1 MASEHS
7 PDDRITAE
15 KAADVG
21 TPPSAL
27 SEEAR
32 QLLSPEIS
40 PANFVKALTDAGL
53 LPDAIRFLAHALP
66 KVNAVRWAYA
76 AAQKATGEE
85 ASDSELRC
93 LESARKWADDPSEEN
108 RQEAMAA
115 AEEDDFSGAA
125 AWAAAAASWSGGS
138 MTPPEFEEVPPP
150 EHLTGTAAASAV
162 LLASV
167 ATEPSKVQALQRELL
182 QAGLDLASDR
192 SVSTPRP

>member
-7 PDDRITAE
+7 PPDRITAE
-15 KAADVG
+15 KATDVG
-21 TPPSAL
+21 DPSAL

-40 PANFVKALTDAGL
+40 PADYLEALTGAGL

-66 KVNAVRWAYA
+66 KVDAVRWACA
-76 AAQKATGEE
+76 AAQTATGE

-93 LESARKWADDPSEEN
+93 IESALRWVEEESEEN

-138 MTPPEFEEVPPP
+138 MAPPEFEEVPPP

-167 ATEPSKVQALQRELL
+167 ATEPGKVQELQRELL
-182 QAGLDLASDR
+182 QTGLDLASDR
-192 SVSTPRP
+192 SVSTPGP